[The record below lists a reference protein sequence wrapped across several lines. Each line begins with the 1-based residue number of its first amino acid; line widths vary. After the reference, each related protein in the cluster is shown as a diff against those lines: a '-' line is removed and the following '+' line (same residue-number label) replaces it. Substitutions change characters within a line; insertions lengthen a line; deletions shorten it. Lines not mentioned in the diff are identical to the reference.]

1 MGFRKFTTSV
11 RRKKGEDKSQ
21 SKEGVFV
28 VERRRHPRRS
38 IELPLDY
45 SLVES
50 RENRGGIAANIS
62 EGGLLVYLPE
72 AIAKGTLLKIEI
84 LFVKGLE
91 LNSVKAITKVVWSD
105 LAPKGIWGEYRY
117 GLEFQ
122 TFQEGDLQDLKRLL
136 KEVAEIHNL

>member
-1 MGFRKFTTSV
+1 MGLRKFTTAV
-11 RRKKGEDKSQ
+11 RRRKREDTSQ
-21 SKEGVFV
+21 TKEGVFV

-50 RENRGGIAANIS
+50 HENRGGIAANVS

-72 AIAKGTLLKIEI
+72 AIGIGSLLKIEI

-91 LNSVKAITKVVWSD
+91 LSSIKANTKVVWYGLTPNED
-105 LAPKGIWGEYRY
+105 WGEHKY

-122 TFQEGDLQDLKRLL
+122 SFQEGDLQNLKRLL
-136 KEVAEIHNL
+136 KEVADTHDR